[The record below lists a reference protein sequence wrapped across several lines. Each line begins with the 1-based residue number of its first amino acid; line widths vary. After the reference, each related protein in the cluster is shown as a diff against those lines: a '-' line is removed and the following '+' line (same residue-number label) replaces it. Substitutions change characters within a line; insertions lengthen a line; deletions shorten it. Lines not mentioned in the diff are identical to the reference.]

1 MCRYFAPDEYVATYR
16 DVTPMFLEK
25 RNIRYLLLDIDN
37 TLAPYEQ
44 PEPDSENLA
53 WFNAMREAGIK
64 MAFVSNNE
72 HARVSLF
79 NEKIGIPMYPKA
91 KKPLRCFMRAAM
103 AELGAVPGETAI
115 MGDQLFTDTWAG
127 RRVGIRTIALPPIKD
142 KRDLGTRL
150 KRLLERPIL
159 RRYQKRKRR
168 DATDE

>member
-1 MCRYFAPDEYVATYR
+1 MCRYFAPDEYVDTYR
-16 DVTPMFLEK
+16 DVTPDFLAE
-25 RNIRYLLLDIDN
+25 RQIRYLLLDIDN

-44 PEPDSENLA
+44 PEPDDHNLA
-53 WFNAMREAGIK
+53 WFAAMREAGIK
-64 MAFVSNNE
+64 MAFVSNNA

-79 NEKIGIPMYPKA
+79 NEKIGIPMFPKA
-91 KKPLRCFMRAAM
+91 KKPLRRFMRAAM
-103 AELGAVPGETAI
+103 ESIGAVPEETAI

-159 RRYQKRKRR
+159 RAYRKRKKRK
-168 DATDE
+168 ANQ